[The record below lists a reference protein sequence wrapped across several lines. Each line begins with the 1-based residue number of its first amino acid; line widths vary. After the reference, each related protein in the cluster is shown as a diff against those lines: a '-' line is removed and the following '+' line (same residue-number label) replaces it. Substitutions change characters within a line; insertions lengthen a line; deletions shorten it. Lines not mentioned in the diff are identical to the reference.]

1 MFCFLFSLLALP
13 VPAAGYSVPFGLVM
27 LLLAV
32 QLKAEFILSI
42 EVNMSYKHK
51 STWPKFSLEFKQD
64 AARLVFENGY
74 TQQEVTDQQG
84 VSLSAMRRW
93 VRAERP
99 PVKDDALSRKA
110 GVNLA
115 NQDEL
120 VKLRRVNER
129 LRIEYEILKKAAV
142 FVAKET
148 E

>member
-1 MFCFLFSLLALP
+1 
-13 VPAAGYSVPFGLVM
+13 
-27 LLLAV
+27 
-32 QLKAEFILSI
+32 
-42 EVNMSYKHK
+42 MSYKHK

-93 VRAERP
+93 VRAVWP
-99 PVKDDALSRKA
+99 PVKDDALSKKA

-120 VKLRRVNER
+120 VRLRKVNER